1 MSKEQRKTPGPMR
14 IYVFKKPDEMDTMG
28 SLVYTGSPGE
38 TGESAIRGAVK
49 TGGYGKYTVIT
60 GRQVEVDYKEE
71 KRDVFAFSKEQ

>member
-28 SLVYTGSPGE
+28 SLVYTGSPGA

-49 TGGYGKYTVIT
+49 TVGYGKYTVIT

>member
-14 IYVFKKPDEMDTMG
+14 IYVFKKPDEPDMMG

-49 TGGYGKYTVIT
+49 TGGYGKYVVIT
-60 GRQVEVDYKEE
+60 GRQTEVDYEEE
-71 KRDVFAFSKEQ
+71 KRDVFTFSKGQ